1 MKISSAQALGS
12 ITKSKPIKWIGNK
25 FQKDAAKALA
35 ATTVSSIIIKDG
47 LGCAMYVNQ
56 SLNNKKIPEKK
67 RKFVAALDLTNGLL
81 MIGAQIGMFFAMK
94 KFSEPIFNKLFK
106 NSFNGES
113 ARNIYSRI
121 RMNMQK
127 LGFTPPRKL
136 ALEKEFQKVRKDAL
150 DVFKFVAD
158 ISAATIV
165 GKRVIVPF
173 IATPLAGKV
182 EKRMNKNKEAQV
194 KDANTE
200 GNNSNPTMQGQIHQE
215 DSQAVSVNNMLD
227 KYKQDHLK

>member
-1 MKISSAQALGS
+1 MGAIDKVSTVYGY
-12 ITKSKPIKWIGNK
+12 ITKAKPVKRLGAK
-25 FQKDAAKALA
+25 FQKDFSSALA
-35 ATTVSSIIIKDG
+35 ATTVASIIIKDG

-56 SLNNKKIPEKK
+56 SLHNEKIPKKK
-67 RKFVAALDLTNGLL
+67 RNFVAALDLTNGAL
-81 MIGAQIGMFFAMK
+81 MILAQIGMFFAMK

-106 NSFNGES
+106 KSFNSEN

-127 LGFTPPRKL
+127 KGLTPPRKL
-136 ALEKEFQKVRKDAL
+136 ELEEEFQKVRKNAL

-173 IATPLAGKV
+173 IATPLASKV
-182 EKRMNKNKEAQV
+182 EKRMNKGKEGVEEPKNVTVEDKSKPSMKGADFSQ
-194 KDANTE
+194 
-200 GNNSNPTMQGQIHQE
+200 NSVDT
-215 DSQAVSVNNMLD
+215 
-227 KYKQDHLK
+227 YKQHYLK